1 MTRSTVLPLLF
12 RALLLTLGMGVVWGL
27 LDWWLSGTI
36 WQPMEISRSAKIVE
50 YCEFNH
56 IHRFFHQPSNTYS
69 NLAYVFFGAFIL
81 LLANADSSRS
91 GNARLNRLERFPALS
106 VLVGGC
112 FVYLGVGSAFFHAS
126 LTTIGQRVD
135 MNATYGLM
143 LSLIS
148 VAVYHIFH
156 TVRLNP
162 RRQLIWVLIVLVVIA
177 YFWLLAP
184 RLPSS
189 RLLPALIVALTLGML
204 INYVQFRRQRSLWLV
219 LASVALTFIAIKIR
233 TMDVQKINCD
243 PYSILQGHA
252 IWHLLTG
259 LSSFCAYLFFRLT
272 SINIES
278 RRTRSTGLVQ

>member
-1 MTRSTVLPLLF
+1 
-12 RALLLTLGMGVVWGL
+12 MGLIWGL
-27 LDWWLSGTI
+27 LDWLFSGSVWATM
-36 WQPMEISRSAKIVE
+36 PVSRSAIVVE
-50 YCEFNH
+50 YCEHNH
-56 IHRFFHQPSNTYS
+56 VHRFFHQPSNTYS
-69 NLAYVFFGAFIL
+69 NLTYVFFGAFIL
-81 LLANADSSRS
+81 LLAQVDTAHPGS
-91 GNARLNRLERFPALS
+91 ARLNRLERFPLLS

-112 FVYLGVGSAFFHAS
+112 FVYLGIGSAFFHAS
-126 LTTIGQRVD
+126 LTQIGQRVD

-156 TVRLNP
+156 AVRLNP

-189 RLLPALIVALTLGML
+189 RLLPALILTLTIGML

-219 LASVALTFIAIKIR
+219 IASVALTFVAIKIR

-259 LSSFCAYLFFRLT
+259 LSSFCAYLFFRIT
-272 SINIES
+272 IFNTKAQS
-278 RRTRSTGLVQ
+278 TRSTELLQ